1 MQLINDLESQN
12 DEPYLL
18 IIFKYFVNFLASN
31 YGQNLV
37 GNQKKN
43 DLVNKTIKVFLKTKS
58 TELMQETL
66 SIVWN
71 LLQYPKEPIANDKNL
86 L

>member
-18 IIFKYFVNFLASN
+18 IIFKYFVNFLASS
-31 YGQNLV
+31 YGQNLI

-58 TELMQETL
+58 NELMQETL
-66 SIVWN
+66 SIIWN
-71 LLQYPKEPIANDKNL
+71 LLLYPKEPLSNDKNL